1 MDDKIINS
9 THKAD
14 SPTVLSNTLS
24 EMEEWDM
31 NKLNDSGRAAKKD
44 K

>member
-9 THKAD
+9 TKEAP
-14 SPTVLSNTLS
+14 SPSVLSNTLS
-24 EMEEWDM
+24 EMNEWDM
-31 NKLNDSGRAAKKD
+31 NKLNDAGRAAKKD